1 MSGMEVVV
9 EVVGMFCIAIDLN
22 VRLIVDAYLCLVVK
36 NIFSGNLH
44 LAWLMFDHSC
54 MVLLIGRGFI
64 TASSCLCT

>member
-9 EVVGMFCIAIDLN
+9 EGVGMFCIAVDLN

-36 NIFSGNLH
+36 NIFSGNFH

-54 MVLLIGRGFI
+54 MV
-64 TASSCLCT
+64 